1 MRNIGIGITTYNRP
15 DYFKDCIESVTKH
28 LLPLV
33 DHVVVY
39 NDGSR
44 VDYKEVYKDVDKRIH
59 IEHKNKNRG
68 VAHAKNWLMRKLLRE
83 GCDYIFLLEDDL
95 IIKDP
100 KAVFGYI
107 KVADKTGISHLMF
120 AHHGPMNK
128 GKRIHSDPNG
138 IELFPHCVGAWC
150 FYTREALEAV
160 GFMDESFKNAW
171 EHVEH
176 TYRLSLAGYTE
187 EFPYFA
193 DVKGSDKWIA
203 EQPGAIEKSSIRKDP
218 AWAIQTYLG
227 LRYWKMKDPLHFPF
241 DEALRRMERNIR

>member
-1 MRNIGIGITTYNRP
+1 
-15 DYFKDCIESVTKH
+15 V
-28 LLPLV
+28 
-33 DHVVVY
+33 
-39 NDGSR
+39 
-44 VDYKEVYKDVDKRIH
+44 H

-95 IIKDP
+95 IIKSP

-107 KVADKTGISHLMF
+107 KVAEETGISHLMF

-128 GKRIHSDPNG
+128 GKAIHSDPNG

-150 FYTREALEAV
+150 FYTREALEDV
-160 GFMDESFKNAW
+160 GLMDEIFKNAW

-176 TYRLSLAGYTE
+176 THRLSVAGYTE

-193 DVKGSDKWIA
+193 
-203 EQPGAIEKSSIRKDP
+203 
-218 AWAIQTYLG
+218 
-227 LRYWKMKDPLHFPF
+227 
-241 DEALRRMERNIR
+241 

>member
-33 DHVVVY
+33 DHVAVY

-44 VDYKEVYKDVDKRIH
+44 VDYKDAYKDVDKRIH

-107 KVADKTGISHLMF
+107 KVAEDTGISHLMF
-120 AHHGPMNK
+120 AHHGEMNK
-128 GKRIHSDPNG
+128 GSLIHSDPNG
-138 IELFPHCVGAWC
+138 IELYPNCVGAWC
-150 FYTREALEAV
+150 FYTREALEDV
-160 GFMDESFKNAW
+160 GLMDTNFTNAW

-176 TYRLSLAGYTE
+176 THRLSLAGHTE

-193 DVKGSDKWIA
+193 DVKDSDKWIT
-203 EQPGAIEKSSIRKDP
+203 EQPGSIDNSSIRKG
-218 AWAIQTYLG
+218 AEWSAQMYFG
-227 LRYWKMKDPLHFPF
+227 LLYWKRKDPKNFPF
-241 DEALRRMERNIR
+241 NALLNKWG